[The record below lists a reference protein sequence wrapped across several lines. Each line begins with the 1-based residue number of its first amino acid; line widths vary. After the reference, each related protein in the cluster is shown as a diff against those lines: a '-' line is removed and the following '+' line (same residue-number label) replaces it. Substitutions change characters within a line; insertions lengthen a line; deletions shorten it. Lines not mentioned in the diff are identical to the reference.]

1 MINVFMSIK
10 IKWTWRPSFFIV
22 IVVFLLNTFVV
33 WYQQLSWLIYNK
45 SIIITRKRKTHLIES
60 SCSLSEALL
69 PCCLFLSSH
78 CPCPLLSTGWSLSS
92 LFSLPSS
99 SSSPSSSNYH
109 WLHYSHYIIIIIFQ
123 NIIMIYF
130 FQFHW
135 ELQKPR
141 LERAGKGF

>member
-99 SSSPSSSNYH
+99 SSSNY
-109 WLHYSHYIIIIIFQ
+109 HYIILIISLLLSFKSSSWSTFSSFTE
-123 NIIMIYF
+123 NF
-130 FQFHW
+130 KNRVW
-135 ELQKPR
+135 
-141 LERAGKGF
+141 KGQVRDFSRR